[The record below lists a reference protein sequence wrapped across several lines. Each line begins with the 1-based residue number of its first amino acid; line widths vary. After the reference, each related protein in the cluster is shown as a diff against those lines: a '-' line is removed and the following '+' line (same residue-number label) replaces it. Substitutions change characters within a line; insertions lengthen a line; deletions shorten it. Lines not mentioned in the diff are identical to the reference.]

1 MFSELIYLSTKH
13 QNYTECLVFEDIPD
27 KTFEDQL
34 DEFKIYAERM
44 AFLNSTFG
52 YINIVIGTGYIGYIA
67 VALCMKIQHTFMV
80 WSFLLTMTFLAYLV
94 GVAMIIYNDI
104 IDGLCNFWLKLIYG
118 CEIIII
124 FKLTAVMGYFTR
136 NLIYDIYEFAAHR
149 SLLSEAAKKKRDV
162 FIVTTSMIFGGFLII
177 YAILSGYY
185 VEAMD
190 YDRFIKL
197 NSTAVYI

>member
-1 MFSELIYLSTKH
+1 
-13 QNYTECLVFEDIPD
+13 
-27 KTFEDQL
+27 
-34 DEFKIYAERM
+34 
-44 AFLNSTFG
+44 
-52 YINIVIGTGYIGYIA
+52 
-67 VALCMKIQHTFMV
+67 MV

>member
-67 VALCMKIQHTFMV
+67 VALCMKIQHTFMI

-124 FKLTAVMGYFTR
+124 FKLTAVMGYFTH

>member
-67 VALCMKIQHTFMV
+67 VALCMKI
-80 WSFLLTMTFLAYLV
+80 
-94 GVAMIIYNDI
+94 
-104 IDGLCNFWLKLIYG
+104 
-118 CEIIII
+118 
-124 FKLTAVMGYFTR
+124 
-136 NLIYDIYEFAAHR
+136 
-149 SLLSEAAKKKRDV
+149 
-162 FIVTTSMIFGGFLII
+162 
-177 YAILSGYY
+177 
-185 VEAMD
+185 
-190 YDRFIKL
+190 
-197 NSTAVYI
+197 